1 MRDLPEDRRVAADRR
16 RGNRRHQ
23 AGDPSTSP
31 LARPP
36 LVAPSNGLWDARD
49 VATFLKASR
58 NWVYLQAELGK
69 IPCVRIGALL
79 RFDPEKVKALARG
92 ELLAVSTARLK

>member
-1 MRDLPEDRRVAADRR
+1 MAADRR
-16 RGNRRHQ
+16 RRDRRHY
-23 AGDPSTSP
+23 AGNPSTST
-31 LARPP
+31 LARNPP
-36 LVAPSNGLWDARD
+36 ATPANGLWDARD
-49 VATFLKASR
+49 VATLLKTSR

-79 RFDPEKVKALARG
+79 RFDPEKVKALGRG

>member
-1 MRDLPEDRRVAADRR
+1 MPDRR
-16 RGNRRHQ
+16 RAERRRD
-23 AGDPSTSP
+23 AGIPSNST
-31 LARPP
+31 LARTPP
-36 LVAPSNGLWDARD
+36 QAAALPSNALWDARD

-58 NWVYLQAELGK
+58 NWVYQQVELGK

-92 ELLAVSTARLK
+92 ELLVVSTARLK

>member
-1 MRDLPEDRRVAADRR
+1 MTDFPENRRAAADRR
-16 RGNRRHQ
+16 RADRRHQ
-23 AGDPSTSP
+23 AWNPSTSP
-31 LARPP
+31 LAPP
-36 LVAPSNGLWDARD
+36 PPAALSNGLWDARD

-92 ELLAVSTARLK
+92 ELVAVSAARLK